1 MVNKH
6 YIRKGLKL
14 KDVTYTILNEKDAAM
29 NEKFNYVLAIVKTT
43 LNRTMNLKESQ
54 SDSNNEMSNEILV

>member
-43 LNRTMNLKESQ
+43 LNRTMNLKESL
-54 SDSNNEMSNEILV
+54 SDSNNEMSN

>member
-14 KDVTYTILNEKDAAM
+14 KDVTYTILNEKDSAM
-29 NEKFNYVLAIVKTT
+29 NEKLNHVLAY
-43 LNRTMNLKESQ
+43 SQ
-54 SDSNNEMSNEILV
+54 DNTEQNYEP